1 MASDD
6 DGDDDDFWKMSNDDA
21 APEPKASAKQTICNI
36 CCILTRKY

>member
-21 APEPKASAKQTICNI
+21 PEPKASAKRTICNI